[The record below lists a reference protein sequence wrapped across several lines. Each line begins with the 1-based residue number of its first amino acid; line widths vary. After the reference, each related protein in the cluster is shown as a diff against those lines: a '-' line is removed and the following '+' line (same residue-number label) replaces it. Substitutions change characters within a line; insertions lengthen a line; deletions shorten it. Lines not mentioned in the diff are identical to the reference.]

1 MWTTP
6 WKYREGWMLCAG
18 LFVTGVFL
26 QGVAGPVDLSGLRYP
41 VNVWTGSVY
50 LGLLA
55 AFYAAG
61 ARWKKLRW
69 FAGGQAALTSMAS
82 LLLLVI
88 GMGFTRQG
96 EQTSAGSID
105 SWLGF
110 HHMTTAWP
118 FVLLF
123 LYFLSVLGWV
133 TMHRLLR
140 FRWKDMGFYLNHA
153 GLFLT
158 LWAALLGS
166 SDLTRLRMTASLDT
180 PEWRAADDAGRWQEL
195 PLAIELK
202 AFRIESYPP
211 KLMLIDNQTGKAL
224 PEEQPVNWVAEEV
237 PGSGRLLD
245 WDIRATRFLPLAA
258 CVMTQD
264 TANFVIFP
272 SEGATTALYVE
283 ACNRMNGRVREGWVS
298 CGNYMFPYVTL
309 QLDEA
314 VSLVMPDPEPRRF
327 TSQVVVYTPDK
338 KRRQAVVE
346 VNKPL
351 TVAGWKV
358 YQLSYDEPMGRWS
371 RTSVFELV
379 RDPWLPVVYA
389 GIFLMIAGA
398 LWLFITAPRPPGGTP
413 LKKHTL

>member
-6 WKYREGWMLCAG
+6 WKYREGWILCAG
-18 LFVTGVFL
+18 LFATGALL
-26 QGVAGPVDLSGLRYP
+26 QRVAGPIDLAAFRYP
-41 VNVWTGSVY
+41 ANVWAGGVY

-55 AFYAAG
+55 VFYAAG
-61 ARWKKLRW
+61 GRWKKLRW

-88 GMGFTRQG
+88 VMGLTRQAA
-96 EQTSAGSID
+96 ETSPGAVD

-110 HHMTTAWP
+110 HRMTTAWS

-123 LYFLSVLGWV
+123 LYVLSVLGWA
-133 TMHRLLR
+133 TIRRLLR
-140 FRWKDMGFYLNHA
+140 FRWKDMGFCLNHA

-166 SDLTRLRMTASLDT
+166 SDLTRLRMTAPLDT
-180 PEWRAADDAGRWQEL
+180 PEWRAADETGAWQEL
-195 PLAIELK
+195 PLAIELQ

-211 KLMLIDNQTGKAL
+211 KLMLIDNLTGKAL
-224 PEEQPVNWVAEEV
+224 PQEQPVNWVAEEV

-245 WDIRATRFLPLAA
+245 WEIRATRFLPLAA
-258 CVMTQD
+258 CVMTED
-264 TANFVIFP
+264 TANFVTFP

-283 ACNRMNGRVREGWVS
+283 ARNRSDGRVREGWVS

-314 VSLVMPDPEPRRF
+314 VSLVMADPEPRRF
-327 TSQVVVYTPDK
+327 TSEVVVYTPDK

-351 TVAGWKV
+351 TVAGWKI
-358 YQLSYDEPMGRWS
+358 YQLSYDEQMGRWS

-389 GIFLMIAGA
+389 GILLMIAGA
-398 LWLFITAPRPPGGTP
+398 LWLFVTAPQPPSRTP

>member
-6 WKYREGWMLCAG
+6 WKYREGWILCAG
-18 LFVTGVFL
+18 LFATGALL
-26 QGVAGPVDLSGLRYP
+26 QRVAGPIDLAAFRYP
-41 VNVWTGSVY
+41 ANVWAGGVY

-55 AFYAAG
+55 VFYAAG
-61 ARWKKLRW
+61 GRWKKLRW

-88 GMGFTRQG
+88 VMGLTRQAAD
-96 EQTSAGSID
+96 TSPGAVD

-110 HHMTTAWP
+110 HRMTTAWS

-123 LYFLSVLGWV
+123 LYVLSVLGWA
-133 TMHRLLR
+133 TIRRLLR
-140 FRWKDMGFYLNHA
+140 FRWKDMGFCLNHA

-166 SDLTRLRMTASLDT
+166 SDLTRLRMTAPLDT
-180 PEWRAADDAGRWQEL
+180 PEWRAADETGAWQEL
-195 PLAIELK
+195 PLAIELQ

-211 KLMLIDNQTGKAL
+211 KLMLIDNLTGKAL
-224 PEEQPVNWVAEEV
+224 PQEQPVNWVAEEV
-237 PGSGRLLD
+237 LGSGRLLD
-245 WDIRATRFLPLAA
+245 WEIRAIRFLPLAA
-258 CVMTQD
+258 CVMTED
-264 TANFVIFP
+264 TANFVTFP

-283 ACNRMNGRVREGWVS
+283 ARNRSDGRVREGWVS

-314 VSLVMPDPEPRRF
+314 VSLVMADPEPRRF
-327 TSQVVVYTPDK
+327 TSEVVVYTPDK

-351 TVAGWKV
+351 TVAGWKI
-358 YQLSYDEPMGRWS
+358 YQLSYDEQMGRWS

-389 GIFLMIAGA
+389 GILLMIAGA
-398 LWLFITAPRPPGGTP
+398 LWLFVTAPQPPGRTP

>member
-6 WKYREGWMLCAG
+6 WKYKEGWVLCAG
-18 LFVTGVFL
+18 LFVTGVLL
-26 QGVAGPVDLSGLRYP
+26 QGVAGPVDLSGFRYP
-41 VNVWTGSVY
+41 VNVWAGGVY

-55 AFYAAG
+55 AFYGAG
-61 ARWKKLRW
+61 GRWKKLRW

-82 LLLLVI
+82 LLLLVVA
-88 GMGFTRQG
+88 MGLIRQG
-96 EQTSAGSID
+96 EEPSARSVD
-105 SWLGF
+105 AWLGF
-110 HHMTTAWP
+110 HRMTTAWP

-133 TMHRLLR
+133 TIRRLLR
-140 FRWKDMGFYLNHA
+140 FRWEDMGFYLNHA

-166 SDLTRLRMTASLDT
+166 GDLTRLRMTAPLDT
-180 PEWRAADDAGRWQEL
+180 PEWRAADASGGWQEL

-211 KLMLIDNQTGKAL
+211 KLMLIDNLTGEAL
-224 PEEQPVNWVAEEV
+224 PQEQPVDWVAEEV
-237 PGSGRLLD
+237 PGSGKLLD
-245 WDIRATRFLPLAA
+245 WDIRVTRLLPLAA
-258 CVMTQD
+258 CVMTED
-264 TANFVIFP
+264 TANFVTFP
-272 SEGATTALYVE
+272 SEGAVPALYVE
-283 ACNRMNGRVREGWVS
+283 ARNRSDGGVREGWVS

-309 QLDEA
+309 RLDEA

-327 TSQVVVYTPDK
+327 TSEVVVYTPDK
-338 KRRQAVVE
+338 KRRQAMVE

-351 TVAGWKV
+351 TVAGWKI
-358 YQLSYDEPMGRWS
+358 YQLSYDEQMGRWS

-389 GIFLMIAGA
+389 GILLMIAGA
-398 LWLFITAPRPPGGTP
+398 LWLFITAPQPPGGTL
-413 LKKHTL
+413 LKKHT

>member
-6 WKYREGWMLCAG
+6 WKYREGWILCAG
-18 LFVTGVFL
+18 LFATGALL
-26 QGVAGPVDLSGLRYP
+26 QRVAGPIDLAAFRYP
-41 VNVWTGSVY
+41 ANVWAGGVY
-50 LGLLA
+50 LGLLGV
-55 AFYAAG
+55 FYAAG
-61 ARWKKLRW
+61 GRWKKLRW

-88 GMGFTRQG
+88 VMGLTRQAA
-96 EQTSAGSID
+96 ETSPGAVD

-110 HHMTTAWP
+110 HRMTTAWS

-123 LYFLSVLGWV
+123 LYVLSVLGWA
-133 TMHRLLR
+133 TIRRLLR
-140 FRWKDMGFYLNHA
+140 FRWKDMGFCLNHA

-166 SDLTRLRMTASLDT
+166 SDLTRLRMTAPLDT
-180 PEWRAADDAGRWQEL
+180 PEWRAADETGAWQEL
-195 PLAIELK
+195 PLAIELQ

-211 KLMLIDNQTGKAL
+211 KLMLIDNLTGKAL
-224 PEEQPVNWVAEEV
+224 PQEQPVNWVAEEV

-245 WDIRATRFLPLAA
+245 WEIRATRFLPLAA
-258 CVMTQD
+258 CVMTED
-264 TANFVIFP
+264 TANFVTFP

-283 ACNRMNGRVREGWVS
+283 ARNRSDGRVREGWVS

-314 VSLVMPDPEPRRF
+314 VSLVMADPEPRRF
-327 TSQVVVYTPDK
+327 TSEVVVYTPDK

-351 TVAGWKV
+351 TVAGWKI
-358 YQLSYDEPMGRWS
+358 YQLSYDEQMGRWS

-389 GIFLMIAGA
+389 GILLMIAGA
-398 LWLFITAPRPPGGTP
+398 LWLFVTAPQPPGRTP